1 MVDEQLRGKDYG
13 VADGEGV
20 LFRAIEAKLMKIR

>member
-1 MVDEQLRGKDYG
+1 MVMSELRGDGYG

-20 LFRAIEAKLMKIR
+20 LFRAIEAKSMKIR